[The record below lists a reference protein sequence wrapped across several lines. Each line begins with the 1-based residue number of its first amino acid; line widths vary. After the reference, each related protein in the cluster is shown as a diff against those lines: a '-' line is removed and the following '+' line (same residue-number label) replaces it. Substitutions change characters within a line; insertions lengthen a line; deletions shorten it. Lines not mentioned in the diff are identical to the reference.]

1 MCNCGEGRR
10 LINLK
15 NISMFRKLISFI
27 CLFIIFKSAD
37 AQYATVYPT
46 SWFVGMKWNKVQL
59 IVKGEY
65 DGFKNEQVKIN
76 YLGVQLQKKRSFEN
90 GKYIALDLLIAPSA
104 KPGNVRIEF
113 VANNKS
119 HAVIWPLKQ
128 RRSGAGKSFAKGV
141 TSKDFIY
148 LLMPDRFSNGD
159 STNDRIS
166 SYRDTIC
173 DPKNPIVRH
182 GGDLQG
188 IINHLDYLKELG
200 VTALW
205 LTPVLENDMPLEA
218 EQAGMMAGYH
228 GYWFTNHYKIDQR
241 MGGEASYKKLIDAAH
256 TAGIKIIQDAVY
268 NHVGIEHWFY
278 KDAPSKDWIN
288 QWNSYT
294 NTNHRNE
301 SIFSNNGNEIDKKIM
316 LDGWFV
322 PHLPDINQRNPFVS
336 NYLIQHALWTVEE
349 FGIDGWR
356 VDTYK
361 YCDEQFLNN
370 INAALLK
377 EYPTISIFGEVTANS
392 VLGSAYFT
400 NNNIS
405 TNFKHNLP
413 GVTDFPVSNAMV
425 EAVNKP
431 NGWTDGVTKLYMT
444 LAEDLM
450 YKNPQNNCIFLDNHD
465 TERFVSVIG
474 EDMNKYK
481 MAISILL
488 TMRGIPQLYY
498 GTEIWM
504 KNFKDPNDG
513 MVRLNF
519 PGGFAGDASNKF
531 VASGRNSIEQE
542 AFNYVKVLANFRK
555 TSSSLQSGKLMQW
568 LPQDGLYVYFRY
580 DNNQTIMV
588 VVNTSDKAKEVQLKN
603 YAERTNKYSKGTDVL
618 TNKNVDSIFSLE
630 SKKSMVLLLN

>member
-1 MCNCGEGRR
+1 
-10 LINLK
+10 
-15 NISMFRKLISFI
+15 MFRSIFSLV
-27 CLFIIFKSAD
+27 CLFLILNSAH
-37 AQYATVYPT
+37 AQYATIYPT
-46 SWFVGMKWNKVQL
+46 NWYVGMKWNKVQL
-59 IVKGEY
+59 IIKGEY

-76 YLGVQLQKKRSFEN
+76 YPGVQLQKKHAFEN
-90 GKYIALDLLIAPSA
+90 GKYMALDVLIAPSA
-104 KPGNVRIEF
+104 KPGNVMIEF
-113 VANNKS
+113 IANNKS
-119 HAVIWPLKQ
+119 HAVIWQLKQ
-128 RRSGAGKSFAKGV
+128 RRAGAGKSFVNGI
-141 TSKDFIY
+141 TSKDFVY

-159 STNDRIS
+159 VTNDKFAN
-166 SYRDTIC
+166 YRDTVC
-173 DPKNPIVRH
+173 DTKSPIVRH

-188 IINHLDYLKELG
+188 IINHLNYFKELG
-200 VTALW
+200 ITALW
-205 LTPVLENDMPLEA
+205 LTPVIENDMPLEN

-228 GYWFTNHYKIDQR
+228 GYWFTNHYKIDKR
-241 MGGEASYKKLIDAAH
+241 LGGEAAYKKLIDAAH
-256 TAGIKIIQDAVY
+256 ANGIKIIQDAVY

-301 SIFSNNGNEIDKKIM
+301 TIFSNNGNEIDKKIM

-400 NNNIS
+400 DNNIA
-405 TNFKHNLP
+405 TKFKHNLS

-425 EAVNKP
+425 DAVNKP
-431 NGWTDGVTKLYMT
+431 NGWTEGVTKLYMT

-450 YKNPQNNCIFLDNHD
+450 YKNPEKNCIFLDNHD
-465 TERFVSVIG
+465 MERFVSVIG

-481 MAISILL
+481 MAMSLLL

-504 KNFKDPNDG
+504 KNFRDPNDG
-513 MVRLNF
+513 MVRLDF
-519 PGGFAGDASNKF
+519 PGGFAADLSNKF
-531 VASGRNSIEQE
+531 VEAGRNTIEQE
-542 AFNYVKVLANFRK
+542 AFNYVKILANFRK
-555 TSSSLQSGKLMQW
+555 TSSALQTGKFIQC
-568 LPQDGLYVYFRY
+568 LPKDGLYVYFRY
-580 DNNQTIMV
+580 DSNQTIMIV
-588 VVNTSDKAKEVQLKN
+588 LNTSDKAKEVQLKN
-603 YAERTNKYSKGTDVL
+603 YAELTNKFSHGTDVL
-618 TNKNVDSIFSLE
+618 TNKEVSSTFSLE
-630 SKKSMVLLLN
+630 SKKSIVLFLR

>member
-1 MCNCGEGRR
+1 
-10 LINLK
+10 
-15 NISMFRKLISFI
+15 MFRKIISVL
-27 CLFIIFKSAD
+27 CLFAALKSAS
-37 AQYATVYPT
+37 AQYATIYPT
-46 SWFVGMKWNKVQL
+46 NWFVGMKWNKVQL

-76 YLGVQLQKKRSFEN
+76 YPGVQLQKKHSFEN
-90 GKYIALDLLIAPSA
+90 GKYMALDLLISPSA
-104 KPGNVRIEF
+104 KPGNVKIEF
-113 VANNKS
+113 VVNNKS
-119 HAVIWPLKQ
+119 HTVIWPLKQ
-128 RRSGAGKSFAKGV
+128 RRSGAGSSFVKGI

-159 STNDRIS
+159 LTNDKFS
-166 SYRDTIC
+166 NYRDTVC
-173 DPKNPIVRH
+173 DTKSPIVRH

-188 IINHLDYLKELG
+188 IINHLDYFKELG

-205 LTPVLENDMPLEA
+205 LTPVIENDMPLEA

-228 GYWFTNHYKIDQR
+228 GYWFTNHYKIDKR
-241 MGGEASYKKLIDAAH
+241 MGGEVSYKKLIDAAH
-256 TAGIKIIQDAVY
+256 ANGIKIIQDAVY

-278 KDAPSKDWIN
+278 RDAPSKDWIN

-301 SIFSNNGNEIDKKIM
+301 TIFSKNGNETDKKIM

-370 INAALLK
+370 INTALLK

-400 NNNIS
+400 DNNLGVK
-405 TNFKHNLP
+405 FKHNLA
-413 GVTDFPVSNAMV
+413 GVTDFPVSNAIV

-450 YKNPQNNCIFLDNHD
+450 YKKPLENCIFLDNHD
-465 TERFVSVIG
+465 MERFVSVIG

-481 MAISILL
+481 MAMSLLL

-519 PGGFAGDASNKF
+519 PGGFDGDANNKF
-531 VASGRNSIEQE
+531 VAFGRNAIEQE

-555 TSSSLQSGKLMQW
+555 TSSALQTGKLMQW

-580 DNNQTIMV
+580 DNKQTIMV

-603 YAERTNKYSKGTDVL
+603 YAERANKYSKGTDVL
-618 TNKNVDSIFSLE
+618 TNKNVGSTFLLE
-630 SKKSMVLLLN
+630 SKKSVVLLLQ